1 MALYTGKTV
10 EEAIEA
16 GLQDLHIS
24 RLKAH
29 IRVISKEKKGFL
41 GFGKKLAQVDI
52 EGINEDTVYQ
62 ADKDAIKGVPDDIN
76 RQNAP
81 LVKPQGFVSP
91 ENQPE
96 ASESDSSESQ
106 TGARD
111 QQDVSVEKVKAEETV
126 STEEAPQEELNEDFS
141 QEASDVQVADQEAKE
156 SQAQQESPVA
166 STENAEQNAADDS
179 FEAFIASE
187 FPDDAISKDI
197 DKATD
202 EVADYVTKIIYEMDI
217 EATIDKSHNR
227 RQINLQI
234 DTQEA
239 GRVIGYHGKVLK
251 SLQLLAQNFLH
262 DRYSKNFSVTLNV
275 HDYVEHRTETLIDF
289 TQKVA
294 NRVLDSGDNY
304 TMDPMS
310 NSERKIVHKTIAG
323 IEGVESYSEG
333 NDPNRYVVVSLQA

>member
-16 GLQDLHIS
+16 GLKDLQIP

-41 GFGKKLAQVDI
+41 GIGKKLAQVDV
-52 EGINEDTVYQ
+52 EGINEKTVYK
-62 ADKDAIKGVPDDIN
+62 ADKKAVRGVPDDIN

-81 LVKPQGFVSP
+81 VVNPDQSAKEITTSPTGDEKTISLQSSKTDRDLADQAQSVKTDDNSH
-91 ENQPE
+91 
-96 ASESDSSESQ
+96 
-106 TGARD
+106 
-111 QQDVSVEKVKAEETV
+111 ETSV
-126 STEEAPQEELNEDFS
+126 STEISETEDTAEAKHSQEDTSFDTFVKSDFS
-141 QEASDVQVADQEAKE
+141 ED
-156 SQAQQESPVA
+156 
-166 STENAEQNAADDS
+166 TN
-179 FEAFIASE
+179 
-187 FPDDAISKDI
+187 SKDI
-197 DKATD
+197 EKATE
-202 EVADYVTKIIYEMDI
+202 EVTDYVTKIIYEMDI
-217 EATIDKSHNR
+217 EVTIEKSYTR
-227 RQINLQI
+227 RQINLKI

-262 DRYSKNFSVTLNV
+262 DRYSRNFSVALNV

-294 NRVLDSGDNY
+294 SRVLESRENY

-310 NSERKIVHKTIAG
+310 NSERKIVHKTIAN
-323 IEGVESYSEG
+323 IEGVESFSEG
-333 NDPNRYVVVSLQA
+333 NDPNRYVVVSLES